1 MKNYVIIG
9 NGTAAAG
16 CIEGIRSAD
25 SESKI
30 TVISAENRPVYCRPL
45 ISYYLEGKTTIEKM
59 NYRPEDFYE
68 KNGCEVV
75 YGQEA
80 TSIDPAKKTVSL
92 SGGAEIPYDK
102 LCIAT
107 GSSPFV
113 PPVEGLESVKNK
125 FSFMTIDDALSLEH
139 VLTPQSRVLIVG
151 AGLIGLKCAEGLH
164 ERVKS
169 ITVCDLADT
178 VMSSILDKDSASM
191 VEANLKNHG
200 ITLMLGDTVSKF
212 DGNTAIMRS
221 GAKVEFDVLV
231 VAVGVRAA
239 TKTAI
244 SAGCRCE
251 RGIVVNTKMETSV
264 PGVYAAGDCTQ
275 SYDIA
280 SETDKVMAIMPNAY
294 MQGVCAGK
302 NMAGSD
308 SDFDNAIPMNSI
320 GFFGQHVM
328 TAGSYSGEVYEE
340 KTQDTLKKLYVRD
353 GRLVGF
359 IIIGC
364 TDRVGIYTNLI
375 RNKTPLDTV
384 DFESLKV
391 SPELYL
397 LGREYC
403 KSKLGGVI

>member
-9 NGTAAAG
+9 NGVAAAG
-16 CIEGIRSAD
+16 CIEGIRSID
-25 SESKI
+25 KDGKI
-30 TVISAENRPVYCRPL
+30 TVISSENHPVYCRPL
-45 ISYYLEGKTTIEKM
+45 ISYYLEGKTTLQKM
-59 NYRPEDFYE
+59 SYRADDFYE
-68 KNGCEVV
+68 KNGCEVL
-75 YGQEA
+75 YGKTA
-80 TSIDPAKKTVSL
+80 ASIDPDAKTVVL
-92 SGGAEIPYDK
+92 ESGEKISFDSV
-102 LCIAT
+102 CIAS
-107 GSSPFV
+107 GSNPFV
-113 PPVEGLESVKNK
+113 PPMEGLDKVEKR
-125 FSFMTIDDALSLEH
+125 FSFMTMDDATSLESAI
-139 VLTPQSRVLIVG
+139 TPKSRVLIVG

-280 SETDKVMAIMPNAY
+280 SQTEKVMAIMPNAY

-320 GFFGQHVM
+320 GFFEQHVM

>member
-151 AGLIGLKCAEGLH
+151 AGLIGLKCAEGICA
-164 ERVKS
+164 RAGS
-169 ITVCDLADT
+169 ITVCDLADR
-178 VMSSILDKDSASM
+178 VLSSILDTDGAAM
-191 VEANLKNHG
+191 V
-200 ITLMLGDTVSKF
+200 
-212 DGNTAIMRS
+212 
-221 GAKVEFDVLV
+221 
-231 VAVGVRAA
+231 
-239 TKTAI
+239 
-244 SAGCRCE
+244 
-251 RGIVVNTKMETSV
+251 
-264 PGVYAAGDCTQ
+264 Q
-275 SYDIA
+275 
-280 SETDKVMAIMPNAY
+280 
-294 MQGVCAGK
+294 
-302 NMAGSD
+302 
-308 SDFDNAIPMNSI
+308 
-320 GFFGQHVM
+320 
-328 TAGSYSGEVYEE
+328 
-340 KTQDTLKKLYVRD
+340 KKL
-353 GRLVGF
+353 
-359 IIIGC
+359 
-364 TDRVGIYTNLI
+364 
-375 RNKTPLDTV
+375 
-384 DFESLKV
+384 E
-391 SPELYL
+391 EH
-397 LGREYC
+397 
-403 KSKLGGVI
+403 

>member
-9 NGTAAAG
+9 NGVAAAG
-16 CIEGIRSAD
+16 CIEGIRSID
-25 SESKI
+25 KDGKI
-30 TVISAENRPVYCRPL
+30 TVISSENHPVYCRPL
-45 ISYYLEGKTTIEKM
+45 ISYYLEGKTTLQKM
-59 NYRPEDFYE
+59 SYRADDFYE
-68 KNGCEVV
+68 KNGCEVL
-75 YGQEA
+75 YGKTAE
-80 TSIDPAKKTVSL
+80 SIDPAAKTVVL
-92 SGGAEIPYDK
+92 ESGEKISFDSV
-102 LCIAT
+102 CIAS
-107 GSSPFV
+107 GSNPFV
-113 PPVEGLESVKNK
+113 PPMEGLDKVEKR
-125 FSFMTIDDALSLEH
+125 FSFMTMDDATSLESAI
-139 VLTPQSRVLIVG
+139 TPKSRVLIVG

-280 SETDKVMAIMPNAY
+280 SQTEKVMAIMPNAY

-328 TAGSYSGEVYEE
+328 TAGSHSGEVYEE
-340 KTQDTLKKLYVRD
+340 KTQDTLKKLYVR
-353 GRLVGF
+353 GRQTCRLYYNRLHRQSG
-359 IIIGC
+359 
-364 TDRVGIYTNLI
+364 NLHQSYKKQ
-375 RNKTPLDTV
+375 N
-384 DFESLKV
+384 
-391 SPELYL
+391 SPRY
-397 LGREYC
+397 R
-403 KSKLGGVI
+403 

>member
-280 SETDKVMAIMPNAY
+280 SQTEKVMAIMPNAY